1 MYVILTPGS
10 DELCDFKQYNMVDF
24 IQQQQNYAV
33 TGENC
38 NILKIILF
46 FSLNKTYYLLA
57 PRIYILED

>member
-1 MYVILTPGS
+1 MYGILTPGS

-38 NILKIILF
+38 NILIIILC
-46 FSLNKTYYLLA
+46 FSLNKNYHLLA